1 METSWF
7 ESVVK
12 EYSFVVEILLIML
25 IFYGTIKL
33 VFYFYNRFIT
43 IITFV
48 LKYSIALILAI
59 LLFYVVKHYFGLST
73 GLNSDVSNSAASSF
87 QKFLKQSSKFFG
99 SILNSEIGLQLTS
112 SVTETFNYVYINIF
126 EFLTQAEE

>member
-7 ESVVK
+7 ESIIR
-12 EYSFVVEILLIML
+12 EYSFVVEILIIML
-25 IFYGTIKL
+25 IFYGTIKV

-59 LLFYVVKHYFGLST
+59 LLFYILKHYFGFST

-87 QKFLKQSSKFFG
+87 QQVLKQTSKLFG
-99 SILNSEIGLQLTS
+99 SMMDSEIGLQLS
-112 SVTETFNYVYINIF
+112 SAVTETYSYVYIKIF
-126 EFLTQAEE
+126 EFMTQNEE